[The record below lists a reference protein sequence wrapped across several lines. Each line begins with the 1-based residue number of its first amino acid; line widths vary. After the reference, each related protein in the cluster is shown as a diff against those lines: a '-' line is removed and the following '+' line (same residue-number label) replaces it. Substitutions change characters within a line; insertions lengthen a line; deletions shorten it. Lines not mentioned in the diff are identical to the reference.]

1 MLECAYWAQDQV
13 SFQRAEEKIK
23 RTLHISIDDDTIRKA
38 AGYIGKAVFEE
49 DCRKA
54 DEAWTEF
61 WKRPLVSE
69 PKKKRVY
76 FI

>member
-54 DEAWTEF
+54 DEEWTEF
-61 WKRPLVSE
+61 CKRPLVSE

>member
-38 AGYIGKAVFEE
+38 AGYIGKRFSRRTAAKQMRHGQSSVKGLWFQS
-49 DCRKA
+49 RK
-54 DEAWTEF
+54 E
-61 WKRPLVSE
+61 
-69 PKKKRVY
+69 KRVY